1 MKERIIWLVAASALL
16 ILPSAS
22 ALNCTTYK
30 GDYRSLCSELN
41 ALSITED
48 YRESL
53 MSSELYKLEDSHVE
67 VNLQVPIQQSQITF
81 NSIYDDKILILV
93 RLGMLIFVSYAF
105 FSILTKSSF
114 VRKWL
119 TADF

>member
-22 ALNCTTYK
+22 ALNCTIYK

-41 ALSITED
+41 SLSIDED

-53 MSSELYKLEDSHVE
+53 MNSDLYDFKDSHAE
-67 VNLQVPIQQSQITF
+67 VNLQVPSQQSQITF
-81 NSIYDDKILILV
+81 NSIYDDKISILV
-93 RLGMLIFVSYAF
+93 RLGMVIFVNYAF

-119 TADF
+119 TADY